1 MDISDRISVDE
12 NVPSNKGDKSTCRP
26 DIRGAGRW
34 NVLRRGNGGILHLQ
48 GRYPGCSKIC

>member
-26 DIRGAGRW
+26 DIREAGRW